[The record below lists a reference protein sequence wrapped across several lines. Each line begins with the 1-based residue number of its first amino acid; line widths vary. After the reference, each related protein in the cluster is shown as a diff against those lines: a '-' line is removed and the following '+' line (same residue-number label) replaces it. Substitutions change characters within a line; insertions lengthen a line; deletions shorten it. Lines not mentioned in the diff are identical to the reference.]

1 MNQTLHDQSVVSTTD
16 SAASDLRLMSANFGR
31 RSAICEQRRARS
43 GEIGR
48 ATLEGPMGFWQ
59 RKKVGKWY
67 WKTRRENF
75 RGNYYWNEKKKKRK
89 SASSILPNGL
99 VIASSVISFQLHFR
113 LLFNAPFN
121 KRSST
126 LFPLFRFFSTFIR
139 DQIIGYVFLMIRF
152 HRDFAWR
159 ESIPFLWN
167 TF

>member
-43 GEIGR
+43 GGIGR

-75 RGNYYWNEKKKKRK
+75 RGNYYWNEKKKKKGKVHRRFFPT
-89 SASSILPNGL
+89 ASLLPRLSL
-99 VIASSVISFQLHFR
+99 V
-113 LLFNAPFN
+113 FNYTFVYF
-121 KRSST
+121 ST
-126 LFPLFRFFSTFIR
+126 LLLISDHLLCFRSFVFSRRLSAIKLSDTCF
-139 DQIIGYVFLMIRF
+139 
-152 HRDFAWR
+152 
-159 ESIPFLWN
+159 
-167 TF
+167 